1 MLNDPKKVCTGE
13 FNDKIRVKEEHN
25 DFYEEYYQS
34 TIIKKEIIYL
44 NGVNFFNG
52 VQGSGKTYL
61 VKSIISNKKVDNF
74 VNNVFWLETVNDMDF
89 IVKYFDFKKIL
100 YDGLKL
106 FFQNKLNGN
115 YLRSWKVMCERNHF
129 IVNKER
135 FDFKPFDPCL
145 YDIVVLDD
153 IASNSCI
160 DCLIS
165 YATIL
170 RHLHCGLVF
179 LGQTETILNKK
190 YRDLLSLY
198 VTFNTP
204 DKKILKNDIRK
215 EVIILLS
222 KRNSPREAVAV
233 DMLTDEVYYMCAEN
247 DERKKSNDNEKEEK
261 RENKNSEL
269 TKFKEALDSFTL

>member
-13 FNDKIRVKEEHN
+13 FNDKIKVKEEHN

-61 VKSIISNKKVDNF
+61 VKSIISNKNVDEF
-74 VNNVFWLETVNDMDF
+74 LNNVFWLETTNDMDF
-89 IVKYFDFKKIL
+89 IIKFLDMKKIL
-100 YDGLKL
+100 FDGLKL

-115 YLRSWKVMCERNHF
+115 YLRSWKTMCEKDHL

-135 FDFKPFDPCL
+135 FDFKVFDPCL
-145 YDIVVLDD
+145 YDIIVLDD
-153 IASNSCI
+153 IATNQCV
-160 DCLIS
+160 DCLLS
-165 YATIL
+165 YATVL

-204 DKKILKNDIRK
+204 DKKILNNKMRR
-215 EVIILLS
+215 EVEFMIS
-222 KRNSPREAVAV
+222 RRNNPREAVAV
-233 DMLTDEVYYMCAEN
+233 DLITEEIYYICAEN
-247 DERKKSNDNEKEEK
+247 DRKETKEDKKEEVK
-261 RENKNSEL
+261 KDKNSDL
-269 TKFKEALDSFTL
+269 TKFKEALDSFSL